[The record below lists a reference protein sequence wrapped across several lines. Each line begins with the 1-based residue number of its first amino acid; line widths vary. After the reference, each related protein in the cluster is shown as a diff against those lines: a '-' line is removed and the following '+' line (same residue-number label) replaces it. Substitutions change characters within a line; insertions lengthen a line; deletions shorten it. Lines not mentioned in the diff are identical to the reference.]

1 VEVRTIL
8 TGEFGFA
15 RPSGLAYQTKKR
27 VLLVAAHGRGRTRI
41 LRLAPFE
48 RALGTITLPTIN
60 ASTLTFDPAGSR
72 LIALRGRKKLITV
85 QPDQLDRANPR
96 VRIVDL
102 GNLGLRN
109 PQGAT
114 FDPVRGIWLILDSA
128 ARTILRVSASG
139 RFRGFPIRLDLGVGA
154 GELRGLARNP
164 TDGLLYVASPARG
177 LLYAVRPSG
186 KARKVYSLKS
196 AEFMHLRDLI
206 FAPSADPTD
215 PAATQH
221 LYVADSGRGSRPGRV
236 VEFSLEPAGELAK
249 AVRGNVVRTIR
260 TGRLPLP
267 SPDPSGI
274 TYLASS
280 DTLMVA
286 DSEVEEMAL
295 YRGANLFELT
305 RTGRLVQ
312 SGTTV
317 AYSHEPTGISFNPN
331 TGTLFISD
339 DDKREISVVLPG
351 LDRRYGTAD
360 DAVTSF
366 STSSFG
372 SRDPEDVVFD
382 PDSGHLFVADGIG
395 GEVYDV
401 DAVNGV
407 FGDGDDRAT
416 HFDVAQFGVRDCEA
430 IGFDSRRKTLL
441 VVDSREGKIFEVT
454 RTRKLVRVISVSAAR
469 DPNRALAAVTVAPT
483 SNPNDSASAMS
494 YWVTDRRVDNN
505 ANHKEND
512 GRIYEVILP

>member
-15 RPSGLAYQTKKR
+15 RPSGLAYLTKKR
-27 VLLVAAHGRGRTRI
+27 VLLVAAQGRGRTRV
-41 LRLAPFE
+41 LQLDPFE
-48 RALGTITLPTIN
+48 RALGTITLPTLN
-60 ASTLTFDPAGSR
+60 ASTLTFDPAGSQ
-72 LIALRGRKKLITV
+72 LLALRGRKLVTV
-85 QPDQLDRANPR
+85 RSDQLTGGTPRA
-96 VRIVDL
+96 RIADIE
-102 GNLGLRN
+102 NLGLRN

-114 FDPVRGIWLILDSA
+114 FDPIRRTWLILDSDS
-128 ARTILRVSASG
+128 RTIVRVSPSG
-139 RFRGFPIRLDLGVGA
+139 RLRGFPIRLDLGVGA
-154 GELRGLARNP
+154 GKLRGLARNP
-164 TDGLLYVASPARG
+164 TDGLLYVANPSKG

-186 KARKVYSLKS
+186 KARKVYSLKG
-196 AEFMHLRDLI
+196 AEFAHLRDLI

-236 VEFSLEPAGELAK
+236 VEFSLEPAVESAK

-274 TYLASS
+274 TYLASR
-280 DTLMVA
+280 DTLMLA

-305 RTGRLVQ
+305 RTGRLVAT
-312 SGTTV
+312 GTTV
-317 AYSHEPTGISFNPN
+317 AYSREPTGISFDPSA
-331 TGTLFISD
+331 GALFVSD

-351 LDRRYGTAD
+351 LDGRSGTAD

-366 STSSFG
+366 RTSSLG
-372 SRDPEDVVFD
+372 SHDPEDVVFD

-416 HFDVAQFGVRDCEA
+416 HFDVAQYGVRDSEA
-430 IGFDSRRKTLL
+430 IGFDSKRKTLL
-441 VVDSREGKIFEVT
+441 VVDSREGKIFELT
-454 RTRKLVRVISVSAAR
+454 RSGKLVRIISISAAH
-469 DPNRALAAVTVAPT
+469 DPNRALAGVTVAPT
-483 SNPNDSASAMS
+483 SNPNDSASATS

-505 ANHKEND
+505 ANPKEND
-512 GRIYEVILP
+512 GRIYEVKLP